1 MGKETVLKVLRKAA
15 DDHGF
20 LAQLSEDASR
30 ALENYDLT
38 REEKA
43 ALSSGDVRWIENH
56 VGKLDEA
63 LMTWLNC
70 RLQQEKW

>member
-1 MGKETVLKVLRKAA
+1 MSKETTREVLRKAA
-15 DDHGF
+15 DDYGF
-20 LAQLSEDASR
+20 LAQLADDAAR
-30 ALENYDLT
+30 ALESYDLT
-38 REEKA
+38 SEEKA

-56 VGKLDEA
+56 IGKLDQA